1 MQNCCSSSPPPASAA
16 VPTGPNAWWLEA
28 STKGPLTMAYGLP
41 PFHLLCFVH
50 STCSHSCPAPSPPR
64 SHLARCPRHQG
75 AVLYHCTGLLQSQ
88 TPPRRQG
95 AVAAPPSTN
104 AGLRHA
110 AKELLL
116 YCPPPTPD
124 SAVPPRSCRG
134 SSRASTLLD
143 PASDCPAAADPV
155 GRRPLP
161 RRFVSF
167 SRFPI
172 SLSVSLSCSLT
183 LAGCR
188 CQGVGALSLLSLIS
202 TGGRLSPSTSHL
214 RPQLPPGTPDPAT
227 STLAAAGSGAPTPR
241 TTEFPSPSHG

>member
-1 MQNCCSSSPPPASAA
+1 MTCTTPSLSLLIPHGRTLLISLSPSWTVASLSPSPPF
-16 VPTGPNAWWLEA
+16 L
-28 STKGPLTMAYGLP
+28 
-41 PFHLLCFVH
+41 
-50 STCSHSCPAPSPPR
+50 SHSCPAPSPPR

-161 RRFVSF
+161 RR
-167 SRFPI
+167 SRC
-172 SLSVSLSCSLT
+172 SLSSLT
-183 LAGCR
+183 HLHRRAPLPFYVSSPTPTAAR
-188 CQGVGALSLLSLIS
+188 
-202 TGGRLSPSTSHL
+202 SPSAPMRMSRPGGSSGRAGIPDLSH
-214 RPQLPPGTPDPAT
+214 RRGEPEPQ
-227 STLAAAGSGAPTPR
+227 
-241 TTEFPSPSHG
+241 PSPSWSRNRSHHVVEQLQIFF